1 LRCQVACVDALRI
14 DETCDVLEIGFG
26 CGYARVLNRVLK
38 GSRVLNGYSRG
49 TLGVL
54 NGYSRGT

>member
-49 TLGVL
+49 T
-54 NGYSRGT
+54 